1 MKKMILTFLAV
12 LILSVGA
19 AAAAPQYHTV
29 ARGETLFGLA
39 QRYGVTVAEFLE
51 FNPGLIPENLQV
63 GRRLLIP
70 VEPLWSYHLVQPGDT
85 SRSLA
90 AQYKVPEEL
99 LLAANGLAAKELK
112 EGAMIRIPIHFY
124 LGEAQ
129 ERPTHT
135 AEIGDTLYE
144 IALKYKV
151 TLAQLVEWNNLPDP
165 NQIMAGQVLVV
176 GSVLGPP
183 GPCLHSM
190 FSSHGGQIRAVKCEQ
205 C

>member
-70 VEPLWSYHLVQPGDT
+70 VEPLWSYHVVPWPPSTRCRKSCCLQP
-85 SRSLA
+85 
-90 AQYKVPEEL
+90 
-99 LLAANGLAAKELK
+99 
-112 EGAMIRIPIHFY
+112 
-124 LGEAQ
+124 
-129 ERPTHT
+129 T
-135 AEIGDTLYE
+135 ALRR
-144 IALKYKV
+144 K
-151 TLAQLVEWNNLPDP
+151 
-165 NQIMAGQVLVV
+165 
-176 GSVLGPP
+176 S
-183 GPCLHSM
+183 
-190 FSSHGGQIRAVKCEQ
+190 
-205 C
+205 